1 MEAITIY
8 KQLNNIFE
16 ELYYLFDKSI
26 MNSELINNQ
35 SLQKDIVGFMDTIR
49 IESEWNMEDEEHE
62 EFEGM
67 YFESGHNG
75 VDAVFYPFNSNCE
88 EIDAI
93 KIQNVLGVW
102 ENTLICIQSY
112 CKNNKYINKA
122 IELEE
127 RLDKI
132 KYY

>member
-1 MEAITIY
+1 MEATTIY

-67 YFESGHNG
+67 YFEAGHND
-75 VDAVFYPFNSNCE
+75 VDAVFYPFNPNCE

-127 RLDKI
+127 RLGKV

>member
-1 MEAITIY
+1 MEATTIY
-8 KQLNNIFE
+8 KELNNIFE
-16 ELYYLFDKSI
+16 ELYYLFDESI

-62 EFEGM
+62 EFEEM

-75 VDAVFYPFNSNCE
+75 VDAVFYPFNPNCE

-93 KIQNVLGVW
+93 EIQNVLGVW
-102 ENTLICIQSY
+102 ENILICIQSY
-112 CKNNKYINKA
+112 CKKNKYINKA

-127 RLDKI
+127 RLSKI